1 MVVLADEN
9 RYRIVQSEKRLS
21 EWICVKKFYRSDAEY
36 CGRLIV
42 ANDLFAEAFDLGK
55 TGPDQLAFRATWA
68 LDFAFSYDSARLS
81 DFCGQIVDNSLQASY
96 SGVIRLYS
104 KMLVK
109 LLSIQGADLS
119 SDRIDRIA
127 EVTFTRLI
135 DAAVPPSIRVWCM
148 EILYRLPHQESWID
162 EELYEVLDLYRQ
174 SHLPSLRSR
183 AGKLYRR
190 IRNRNK
196 ELL

>member
-1 MVVLADEN
+1 MVRASEN
-9 RYRIVQSEKRLS
+9 MSGIIQPAKKLS
-21 EWICVKKFYRSDAEY
+21 EWICVEKFYRSDAEY
-36 CGRLIV
+36 CGQLIV
-42 ANDLFAEAFDLGK
+42 ANNLFSEAFDLGK

-68 LDFAFSYDSARLS
+68 LDFAFSYAPERLS
-81 DFCGQIVDNSLQASY
+81 DSCGQIVDNYLRASY

-104 KMLVK
+104 KMLVRV
-109 LLSIQGADLS
+109 LSVPGADLS

-162 EELYEVLDLYRQ
+162 EELYEVLDWYRQ

-183 AGKLYRR
+183 AGKLYRK

-196 ELL
+196 EFL

>member
-1 MVVLADEN
+1 MMERVSEN
-9 RYRIVQSEKRLS
+9 MDRVAQLGERLS

-42 ANDLFAEAFDLGK
+42 ADDLFDEVLDWGLKDAERF
-55 TGPDQLAFRATWA
+55 AFRVTWA

-81 DFCGQIVDNSLQASY
+81 DFYGQIVDNYLQASY

-119 SDRIDRIA
+119 SDWIDRIA

>member
-1 MVVLADEN
+1 M
-9 RYRIVQSEKRLS
+9 KLS
-21 EWICVKKFYRSDAEY
+21 EWVCVEKFYRSDAEY

-55 TGPDQLAFRATWA
+55 TGPDQLAFRAAWA
-68 LDFAFSYDSARLS
+68 LDFAFSYAPARLS
-81 DFCGQIVDNSLQASY
+81 DFCGQIVDNYLRASY
-96 SGVIRLYS
+96 SGAVRLYC
-104 KMLVK
+104 KMLVRVF
-109 LLSIQGADLS
+109 SAPGADLS
-119 SDRIDRIA
+119 SDWVDRIV

-148 EILYRLPHQESWID
+148 EILYKLPYHDSWVD
-162 EELYEVLDLYRQ
+162 EELYEVLDLCRQ

-196 ELL
+196 ESL